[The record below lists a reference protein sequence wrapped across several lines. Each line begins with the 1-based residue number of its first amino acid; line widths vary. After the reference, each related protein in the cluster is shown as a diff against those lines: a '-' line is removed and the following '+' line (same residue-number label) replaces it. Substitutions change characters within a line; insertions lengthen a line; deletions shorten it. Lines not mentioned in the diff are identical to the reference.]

1 MSNQI
6 KLTIDVSDEL
16 LDKLLTVMALSSAPA
31 PMGGMPMQLMALA
44 GAKPEPTKERSPI
57 GFGRQDNGE
66 EIKEEAK
73 QGSKGA

>member
-6 KLTIDVSDEL
+6 KVTLEFTDEL
-16 LDKLLTVMALSSAPA
+16 LDKILTVMALSSATPQ
-31 PMGGMPMQLMALA
+31 MGGMPMQLMALA
-44 GAKPEPTKERSPI
+44 GGQPPPTKETKAPI

-66 EIKEEAK
+66 ENKEEE

>member
-16 LDKLLTVMALSSAPA
+16 LDKLLTVMALSSASPQ
-31 PMGGMPMQLMALA
+31 MGGMPMQLMALA
-44 GAKPEPTKERSPI
+44 GGQPPPTKEKAPI

-66 EIKEEAK
+66 ENKEEAE